1 MIFPPKEAT
10 EMSRDIKYIGVDVHQ
25 EAIVIAVAKAPTK
38 ENRPD
43 SGAASC
49 FVGIPRPGACDV
61 FSLTK

>member
-25 EAIVIAVAKAPTK
+25 EVIVIAVAKAPTK

-43 SGAASC
+43 SGALMFCWDSSSW
-49 FVGIPRPGACDV
+49 ACDV